1 MRNDFA
7 RYGRITFLPI
17 LLFLLLACTTTFAED
32 RHGDGDDGG
41 RRAQAAQVANEL
53 RGDFSVMVLGSG
65 GPAADPSGRA
75 SAGYLIFIDGK
86 PRILMDAGGGTFAR
100 LAESGVKIDTVDRVL
115 LSHMH
120 IDHVAD
126 LSAMLKTVYFHALAR
141 GVPRTAPIHIY
152 GPGANGVP
160 FPNSGVAQY
169 PATSTWVDAHYGMP
183 DGVERYLNVFA
194 KAIKGGEFH
203 YDVHDLSPDF
213 KNRHQPQK
221 VFEADGVVVSSIPV
235 HHGPAP
241 ALAYRVEYKGK
252 SLVFSGD
259 TNSQTDNMQAIG
271 SGADLLIYDTAVM
284 DQSDNPVF
292 LALHTP
298 PTRMG
303 QVVAAAKPRKLVLSH
318 ITPSTN
324 PHLDRV
330 KRLIRAQGYEGDIEA
345 AHDLAVYN
353 LDD

>member
-7 RYGRITFLPI
+7 RYGRIAFLPF
-17 LLFLLLACTTTFAED
+17 LMFLLLACTTTFADE
-32 RHGDGDDGG
+32 RHGDADEGARHAG
-41 RRAQAAQVANEL
+41 ALAADQV

-100 LAESGVKIDTVDRVL
+100 LAESGVKIDTVDWVL

-120 IDHVAD
+120 IDHMSD
-126 LSAMLKTVYFHALAR
+126 LSAMIKTMFFHALAR
-141 GVPRTAPIHIY
+141 GEQRTAPLHIY
-152 GPGANGVP
+152 GPGANGVT
-160 FPNSGVAQY
+160 FPNSDVTQY
-169 PATSTWVDAHYGMP
+169 PATSTWADAHYAMP
-183 DGVERYLNVFA
+183 NGVERYLHVFA

-213 KNRHQPQK
+213 KSRHQAQK
-221 VFEADGVVVSSIPV
+221 VFEKDGIVVRSIPV

-241 ALAYRVEYKGK
+241 AVAYRIEYKGK

-259 TNSQTDNMQAIG
+259 TNSQTDNMQVIG

-298 PTRMG
+298 PTRLG
-303 QVVAAAKPRKLVLSH
+303 QVAAAAKPRKLVLSH
-318 ITPSTN
+318 ITPTTE
-324 PHLDRV
+324 PHLDKV
-330 KRLIRAQGYEGDIEA
+330 QRLIRAQGYEGDIDV